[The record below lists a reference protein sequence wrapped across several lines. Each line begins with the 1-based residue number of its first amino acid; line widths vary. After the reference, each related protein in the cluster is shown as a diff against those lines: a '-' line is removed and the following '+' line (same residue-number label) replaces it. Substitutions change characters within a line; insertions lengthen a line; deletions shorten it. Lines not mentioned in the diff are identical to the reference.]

1 MALAIDLSPR
11 MRRIL
16 RYVAIALVGPITF
29 VFALQMTLP
38 VERAKDKLIEA
49 LSPSYDVSIGSVER
63 GFMPGRIY
71 LHSVS
76 LRTRPSKP
84 DEQPTTLF
92 IDRLEVDLGLFAV
105 LRGNLSIDF
114 DARLEPNNR
123 DARLSGNV
131 TLAGFGR
138 KGIVVHAGGKDVP
151 GADLPLRG
159 LIGLPMTG
167 KLDLD
172 VALDL
177 PFEPRAGKNAPNWQK
192 VEGSVDFGCPSGC
205 TFGDGKTKL
214 KPILKNKTQQVMV
227 ADGIDFGK
235 VDMDSL
241 DAHAEFK
248 NGNLEVTKFE
258 SSSKDGEVHV
268 DYAMKLEP
276 DIMDSMVTGCLRFT
290 ASEALLKRDRKT
302 YDAINLSGAER
313 RSDGF
318 FHILLT
324 DRLREMKR
332 LNQECGPNVH
342 HTAPES
348 PHVTVRPTM
357 PPPPPPNGSGEETKP
372 GGPPTSPPSPGLVAP
387 RLGPERPIEPG
398 NATTVKPAPAAG
410 PAAGGG
416 SEGSATG
423 ATGGPEGQAPEGSAA
438 GSGEPNPPLQ

>member
-1 MALAIDLSPR
+1 MALPINLSPTTR
-11 MRRIL
+11 KIL

-29 VFALQMTLP
+29 VFALQLTLP
-38 VERAKDKLIEA
+38 VDRAKDKLIEA

-63 GFMPGRIY
+63 GIMPGRIY

-92 IDRLEVDLGLFAV
+92 IDRLEVDVGLLAL

-123 DARLSGNV
+123 DARLAGNV
-131 TLAGFGR
+131 TLAGFGKKSISVR
-138 KGIVVHAGGKDVP
+138 AGGKDVP
-151 GADLPLRG
+151 GGDLPLRG

-167 KLDLD
+167 KLDID
-172 VALDL
+172 VELDL
-177 PFEPRAGKNAPNWQK
+177 PFEPRAGKNSPNWQK
-192 VEGSVDFGCPSGC
+192 AEGSFDFGCPSGC

-241 DAHAEFK
+241 EAHAEFK
-248 NGNLEVTKFE
+248 SGSFQVTKFE

-276 DIMDSMVTGCLRFT
+276 DIMDSMVTGCLRFKG
-290 ASEALLKRDRKT
+290 SDALLKRDRKT

-313 RSDGF
+313 REDSF
-318 FHILLT
+318 FHITLT
-324 DRLREMKR
+324 DKLREMKR

-342 HTAPES
+342 HAAPEPTT
-348 PHVTVRPTM
+348 PHVTVRPTIPGPM
-357 PPPPPPNGSGEETKP
+357 VNAEEAKALTSAPAAAPVVSPPAPGPTLHPGGPAEREGQVKVAPTVGPPPPANP
-372 GGPPTSPPSPGLVAP
+372 
-387 RLGPERPIEPG
+387 
-398 NATTVKPAPAAG
+398 
-410 PAAGGG
+410 
-416 SEGSATG
+416 EGSAT
-423 ATGGPEGQAPEGSAA
+423 PEGSAEGA
-438 GSGEPNPPLQ
+438 QGSGEPNPPLQ